1 MTKDNDGDGRVLM
14 DSERFLGLGPAP
26 CNQPSETMSL
36 SNTVLRIEELY
47 RKIDVEI
54 TGYAHEGASAND
66 VQIEIWSQEIETL
79 CQKVDNC
86 PIENASDLRAKIA
99 LHLSLISKSFLDM
112 RSIEM
117 HSDKILNVL
126 DEYNNS
132 SRNPAL
138 RIVK

>member
-1 MTKDNDGDGRVLM
+1 M